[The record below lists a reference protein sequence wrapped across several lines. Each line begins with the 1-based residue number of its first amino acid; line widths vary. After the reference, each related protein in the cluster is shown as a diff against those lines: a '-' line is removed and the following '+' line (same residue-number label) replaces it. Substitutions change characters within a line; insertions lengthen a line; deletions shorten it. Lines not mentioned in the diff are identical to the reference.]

1 MRVWWQRCGKI
12 EKRVQKR
19 PKHAPTA
26 HISYYEA
33 LKQFLRVEVISL
45 ILEMHASAMG
55 ERKSARVVNET
66 GQKGP
71 EKAEKAEN
79 ATMTADRVRKDERC
93 ETNRTRKARKSKRG

>member
-12 EKRVQKR
+12 EKRAQKR

-26 HISYYEA
+26 HISYYQA
-33 LKQFLRVEVISL
+33 LKQFLQVEVISL
-45 ILEMHASAMG
+45 RLDMHASAMG

-71 EKAEKAEN
+71 KEAEN
-79 ATMTADRVRKDERC
+79 AENAAMTAGRVRKDEIC
-93 ETNRTRKARKSKRG
+93 ASNCARKASKSKRG